1 MFNPDLNQT
10 PINIMPKSVVFLI
23 ILIAFVEAILQ
34 LGQKGLIGDQASIAW
49 RMQLIQ
55 KYGFFDTIFEWMR
68 HNSTYN
74 FNGLIRFFTYS
85 FIHKST
91 TEIIFVL
98 VFIATFGKF
107 IAEVFGDIAVLL
119 IFIFSGIMG
128 AIGFGVFSNGTFLV
142 GGYPAVYGLIGA
154 FTWVQFSIQRM
165 KGETGFRA
173 FHLIIFFMILALI
186 YNLVYSNNSNEWIAE
201 IIGFISGF
209 CISIII
215 KISKEKFI

>member
-74 FNGLIRFFTYS
+74 FNGLIRFLTYS

-91 TEIIFVL
+91 
-98 VFIATFGKF
+98 
-107 IAEVFGDIAVLL
+107 
-119 IFIFSGIMG
+119 
-128 AIGFGVFSNGTFLV
+128 
-142 GGYPAVYGLIGA
+142 P
-154 FTWVQFSIQRM
+154 
-165 KGETGFRA
+165 
-173 FHLIIFFMILALI
+173 
-186 YNLVYSNNSNEWIAE
+186 
-201 IIGFISGF
+201 
-209 CISIII
+209 
-215 KISKEKFI
+215 